1 MILRTLKNIRNTF
14 LAVLPTKLFV
24 LMINLVN
31 QLFFT
36 GEKNAVSRLIEAILE
51 EYNYCK
57 KVIKK
62 HFNKNLVLSAED
74 EQRFQSSNK
83 CWICDKL
90 FDVVDNKVRDHCHVT
105 GKYSGSA
112 HWSCNIDL
120 KLTKKVL
127 VIFHNFII

>member
-36 GEKNAVSRLIEAILE
+36 GEKNAISRLIEAILE
-51 EYNYCK
+51 EYNYSK